1 MGAGKM
7 SEDSRDDW
15 DQARLIPTSG
25 VDDSDERERRA
36 ASALLAVIGGVRDFG
51 RAVLDPLGAPDG
63 AIETFIEVSFRAG
76 LRKCFPDGLI
86 RVTNGD
92 QVWTALV
99 ELRIG
104 TTALDDGQLEP
115 LLDVAEDQGFDAVLA
130 ISNELSG
137 PGPAAVPVSSREV
150 VLYRYSWSRLLSEA
164 VARHEQGVADPDQ
177 VWVLWELIRYLQ
189 HPLSGVLDGVERVPA
204 QLVRRVEIARPEPDP
219 ATPASPPA
227 PIPAP
232 ADASEDG
239 PEDEP
244 VRELVREV
252 DLREPKITVLHTV
265 LIAEPAVREPPTLPS
280 RREVRLVRQLRSG
293 AGEQS
298 SGNPAGWYQDPS
310 DSGQLRWWDGAGW
323 SERTYPG
330 QPALT

>member
-1 MGAGKM
+1 M

-25 VDDSDERERRA
+25 VDDSDEQERRA

-86 RVTNGD
+86 RVTSGD
-92 QVWTALV
+92 REWTALV

-104 TTALDDGQLEP
+104 TAALDDSQLEP

-150 VLYRYSWSRLLSEA
+150 VLYRYSWSRLLAEA
-164 VARHEQGVADPDQ
+164 VARHEQGVTDPDQ
-177 VWVLWELIRYLQ
+177 VWVLWELIRYLK

-204 QLVRRVEIARPEPDP
+204 QLVRRVEIARPEPS
-219 ATPASPPA
+219 AQAQAKSQAQAQAQTSTST
-227 PIPAP
+227 
-232 ADASEDG
+232 DASADE
-239 PEDEP
+239 PED
-244 VRELVREV
+244 ELVREV

-265 LIAEPAVREPPTLPS
+265 LIAEPAVRQPPALPS
-280 RREVRLVRQLRSG
+280 RREVRLVRQLRSD
-293 AGEQS
+293 AGEQT

-310 DSGQLRWWDGAGW
+310 DSGQLRWWDGVGW